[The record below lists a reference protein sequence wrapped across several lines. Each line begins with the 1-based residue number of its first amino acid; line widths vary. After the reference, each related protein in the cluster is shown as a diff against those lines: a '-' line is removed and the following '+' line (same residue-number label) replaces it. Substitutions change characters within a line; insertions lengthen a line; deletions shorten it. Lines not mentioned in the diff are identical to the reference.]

1 VALGIG
7 PGRMPRFADVPLGA
21 ALRVETSAHMRYTM
35 GDKLDADVYDYD
47 AGGDNGCPLLV
58 LTPVDE
64 SRRVFRRGRRR
75 GYAAAADASN
85 WDFGWD
91 WVTMTTLTT
100 IQPCP
105 PDTTTTRNNQIE

>member
-1 VALGIG
+1 
-7 PGRMPRFADVPLGA
+7 MPRFADVPLGA
-21 ALRVETSAHMRYTM
+21 ALRVETSAHVRYAM
-35 GDKLDADVYDYD
+35 GGELVADVYDYD
-47 AGGDNGCPLLV
+47 AGGDDGCSLLV
-58 LTPVDE
+58 LTSVDE
-64 SRRVFRRGRRR
+64 LRCVFCWGRRR

-100 IQPCP
+100 IQPRP